1 MKINRIDDVLIYCTC
16 RRTLRT
22 YFWRKVGGILD
33 YDFRRTCPRIT
44 EYWTQTGCTISGGLI
59 ASSRTRRR
67 SPSTR
72 CRYRIIIFGCITTK
86 PCFTCRSKLDLR
98 HFHFFAINLLIR
110 LISTYVLVSLQIDAR
125 PLLRDEVRVL
135 SPRYSN
141 LLNDDRKLY
150 VLLLFVSILQR
161 NFRFN

>member
-1 MKINRIDDVLIYCTC
+1 MLLQEREEGHLPRDV
-16 RRTLRT
+16 
-22 YFWRKVGGILD
+22 D
-33 YDFRRTCPRIT
+33 T
-44 EYWTQTGCTISGGLI
+44 ESLSLVVSRQNL
-59 ASSRTRRR
+59 ALHVEVSS
-67 SPSTR
+67 
-72 CRYRIIIFGCITTK
+72 IG
-86 PCFTCRSKLDLR
+86 